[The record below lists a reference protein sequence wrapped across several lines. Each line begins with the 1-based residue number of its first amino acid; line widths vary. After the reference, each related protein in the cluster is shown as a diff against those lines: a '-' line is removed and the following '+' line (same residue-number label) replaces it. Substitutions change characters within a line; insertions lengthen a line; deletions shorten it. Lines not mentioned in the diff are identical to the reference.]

1 MSRMKA
7 IVEDLSSWIRENH
20 LQVLQSRVDRDGDGF
35 LAFTS
40 DGHLKFTLVL
50 QEEDNG
56 LVYYRLAAFFSKD
69 GLPSAPTEALLQNIT
84 SKVKGV
90 KAYLDEDG
98 DMVLGADGF
107 THDPHALPFIL
118 PRLMQVLEHANGLVA
133 MWFLMDQL
141 LPLRR

>member
-7 IVEDLSSWIRENH
+7 IVEDLSSWIRENN
-20 LQVLQSRVDRDGDGF
+20 LKVLQSKVGRDVDGF
-35 LAFTS
+35 LVFTS
-40 DGHLKFTLVL
+40 DDRLKFTLVL

-56 LVYYRLAAFFSKD
+56 LFYYRLAVFFSRAS
-69 GLPSAPTEALLQNIT
+69 LPSTPTEALLQNIT
-84 SKVKGV
+84 SKVKTL

-98 DMVLGADGF
+98 DMVLGTDGF

-133 MWFLMDQL
+133 MWFFMDQL